1 MISALVWVPKGA
13 SRRHPEKLKLTDDE
27 MKMLSEAAIEE
38 EVEKHSVID
47 LKFFIDSCAVAEQ
60 LHTYLHAFTY

>member
-1 MISALVWVPKGA
+1 MISALVWVLKGA
-13 SRRHPEKLKLTDDE
+13 SRRLPEKLKLTGDE

-47 LKFFIDSCAVAEQ
+47 LKLFIDSCAVAEQ